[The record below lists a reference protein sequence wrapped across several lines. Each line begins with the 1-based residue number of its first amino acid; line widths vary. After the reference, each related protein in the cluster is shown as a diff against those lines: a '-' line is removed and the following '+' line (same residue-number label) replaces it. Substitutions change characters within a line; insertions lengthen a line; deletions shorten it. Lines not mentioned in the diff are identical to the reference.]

1 MHKIYLKIILP
12 GKYFHCVLP
21 FFHFQSI
28 FLSFERNVLTRF
40 RQTRRFLVSVNPYQ
54 SDLRFIYKKV
64 AWIRIIVMIII
75 IRAKNLEKKL
85 CTWHILLFL
94 RFRGE
99 KEEHRKKVHWMLPSD
114 VLILIFHIVIIA
126 VFFLNNNNNI
136 SFICMTIIT

>member
-1 MHKIYLKIILP
+1 MHKIYLKIIIP

-28 FLSFERNVLTRF
+28 FLSFERNVQTRF

-54 SDLRFIYKKV
+54 INPRFIHKKV
-64 AWIRIIVMIII
+64 AWIRIIVMILI

-85 CTWHILLFL
+85 CTWHILLLL

-99 KEEHRKKVHWMLPSD
+99 KEEHQKKVQWMLPSD
-114 VLILIFHIVIIA
+114 VLILIFLIVIIA
-126 VFFLNNNNNI
+126 VFFLNNNNDI
-136 SFICMTIIT
+136 SFICMTIIM